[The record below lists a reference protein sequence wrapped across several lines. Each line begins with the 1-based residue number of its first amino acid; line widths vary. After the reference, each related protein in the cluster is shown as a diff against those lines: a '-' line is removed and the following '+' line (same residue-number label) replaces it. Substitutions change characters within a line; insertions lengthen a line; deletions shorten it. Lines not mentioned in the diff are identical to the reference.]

1 MGGNYENIDAKENKM
16 AKEMNMVYLLR
27 KLEISAIH
35 AMPASQPFS
44 EGMV

>member
-1 MGGNYENIDAKENKM
+1 M

-27 KLEISAIH
+27 KWEISAIH
-35 AMPASQPFS
+35 AKPASQPFP